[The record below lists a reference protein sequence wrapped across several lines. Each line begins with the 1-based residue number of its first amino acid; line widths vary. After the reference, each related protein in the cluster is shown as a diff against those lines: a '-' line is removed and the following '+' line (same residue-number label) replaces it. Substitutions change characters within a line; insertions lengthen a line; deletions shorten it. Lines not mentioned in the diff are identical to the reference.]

1 VEQGTALASL
11 AQLFGSPGLLGLMA
25 LAVPI
30 GLLVGAL
37 PGIGGKTAIALAIP
51 FVFGMEPI
59 PGAVFLVAMHAV
71 VHTGDAIPAI
81 LFGIPG
87 GGPAAA
93 TVLDGHPLARQGQAG
108 RALGASLGASAVG
121 GVIGAIA
128 LAAFLPVLRPLAL
141 AFGPAEIFLLAVL
154 GISFIAVLSGESPI
168 KGLAVGCLGLLLSFV
183 GMDPQQGAPRFVFG
197 QLFLWDGVD
206 VATAMLGIFAVPEMI
221 ALGARGGAVSSVSR
235 DAAHYSA
242 RQLWQGMLDVWRHR
256 WLTLRTSLIGVVI
269 GLIPGLGGDVA
280 SWLCYGHAVQSS
292 RHPERFGHGAIEG
305 VIAPETANN
314 SKEGGALVPT
324 LFFAVPGSS
333 GMVLLL
339 GAFTVLGISPG
350 PGLLLEGGALV
361 WTLVFALA
369 FSNLLAVAVFLAVT
383 PWMSALSFVR
393 GGLVVPIVFL
403 LTLVGSAVVTG
414 MWHSLLVL
422 AVLGVLGWAL
432 SRCGWPRA
440 PFAIGLVL
448 GEIAEVALH
457 QSLTI
462 WGPRFLLRPMA
473 LCLIALCAAGLATV
487 ALRGRW
493 RGARHA

>member
-1 VEQGTALASL
+1 VEQGGALASL
-11 AQLFGSPGLLGLMA
+11 AQLLGSPGLLGLMA
-25 LAVPI
+25 LAVPV

-37 PGIGGKTAIALAIP
+37 PGVGGKTAIALAIP
-51 FVFGMEPI
+51 FVFGMEPVA
-59 PGAVFLVAMHAV
+59 GAVFLVAMHAV
-71 VHTGDAIPAI
+71 VHTGDAIPSI

-93 TVLDGHPLARQGQAG
+93 TVLDGYPLAKQGQAG

-121 GVIGAIA
+121 GVIGALA

-141 AFGPAEIFLLAVL
+141 AFGPAEIFLLAL
-154 GISFIAVLSGESPI
+154 IGISFIAVLSGESPV

-183 GMDPQQGAPRFVFG
+183 GMDPQQGAPRYAFG

-206 VATAMLGIFAVPEMI
+206 VVTAMLGMFAVPEMI
-221 ALGARGGAVSSVSR
+221 SLGARGGTVSEVPR
-235 DAAHYSA
+235 GAARYSGA
-242 RQLWQGMLDVWRHR
+242 QLWQGMLDVWRHR
-256 WLTLRTSLIGVVI
+256 WLTLRTSLIGVVV

-292 RHPERFGHGAIEG
+292 REPERFGHGAIEG

-350 PGLLLEGGALV
+350 PALLLEGGTLV

-369 FSNLLAVAVFLAVT
+369 LSNLLAVAVFLAVT
-383 PWMSALSFVR
+383 PWIAALTFVR
-393 GGLVVPIVFL
+393 GSRVVPIVFL
-403 LTLVGSAVVTG
+403 LTLVGSVVVSSL
-414 MWHSLLVL
+414 WHSLAVL

-432 SRCGWPRA
+432 ARCGWPRA

-448 GEIAEVALH
+448 GQIAEVALH

-462 WGPRFLLRPMA
+462 WGLAFLLRPTA
-473 LCLIALCAAGLATV
+473 LALLGLSLALLIAT
-487 ALRGRW
+487 ALRR
-493 RGARHA
+493 RGALRHA